1 MGANS
6 TFKKKS
12 CTKLSFDAI
21 AALAGVDNNGKLIDY
36 VVCKGAITIETFN
49 QFVEKLGVYYRGKKV
64 YLFLDN
70 LRLHHSKLVA
80 TKCALHNIE
89 IVFNASYSS
98 EYNPVEVLWLLSKQ
112 IFRTKL
118 IDIKDFK
125 NSVLLQKIVTQSM
138 QQSSTTRIRQ

>member
-49 QFVEKLGVYYRGKKV
+49 QFVEKLGVTTKAKK
-64 YLFLDN
+64 F
-70 LRLHHSKLVA
+70 
-80 TKCALHNIE
+80 T
-89 IVFNASYSS
+89 FF
-98 EYNPVEVLWLLSKQ
+98 W
-112 IFRTKL
+112 
-118 IDIKDFK
+118 
-125 NSVLLQKIVTQSM
+125 
-138 QQSSTTRIRQ
+138 TT

>member
-12 CTKLSFDAI
+12 CTKLFFDAI

-36 VVCKGAITIETFN
+36 VVCKGAISIETFN
-49 QFVEKLGVYYRGKKV
+49 QFVEKLGLYYRGKKV
-64 YLFLDN
+64 YLFLEN

-89 IVFNASYSS
+89 IVFNASYSL

-112 IFRTKL
+112 ILRTKL